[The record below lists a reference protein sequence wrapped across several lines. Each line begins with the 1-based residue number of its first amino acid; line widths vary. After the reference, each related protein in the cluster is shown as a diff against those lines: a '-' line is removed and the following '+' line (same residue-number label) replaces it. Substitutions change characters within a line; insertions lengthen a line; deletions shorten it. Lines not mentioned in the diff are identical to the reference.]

1 MEHVLKG
8 FLCNAGDTQNEVLG
22 NEQGSYVSMLHTS
35 GIMITGLMVAI
46 LLKLRFRILGNKKSS
61 SVVLSVLDTL

>member
-8 FLCNAGDTQNEVLG
+8 FLCNPGDTQNEVLG
-22 NEQGSYVSMLHTS
+22 NEQGSHVSMLHTS

-46 LLKLRFRILGNKKSS
+46 LLKLHFRILGNKKSS
-61 SVVLSVLDTL
+61 SVVLSALDTL